1 MSFIYICLSLSSE
14 SNFLDDQNN
23 FEKEFQSVYKPLV
36 KFLYSHPSIPFTFS
50 ISGKQIIYF
59 KKKHPELLNILQQ
72 LVARKQVE
80 ILGGGFYDPVLPLLF
95 PSDRNGQIDMLS
107 YEIRQNTGKL
117 PRGITLFADCW
128 DSSLVN
134 NLRTC
139 GIDYVLLE
147 SSIIPQNKQR
157 FLPLIMTELGKSIEI
172 LPYYEKLKEL
182 NCSFDDFISNIQNNV
197 EKIEKKDSY
206 LQQSPNRVV
215 NIHINHNEI
224 ISLLQTTWL
233 EKLAKYVETQND
245 SKVRFTTPTIY
256 RKSEIVRIP
265 AFIAA
270 GINGSIAKWIGRAFI
285 EIEPKQKFPLTVYD
299 FMETYKT
306 SRSIYNKIMYVSMLV
321 NQCKNDKMRKKDAR
335 DKLWAAQNGLG
346 LLCSSKGAFS
356 NSLYRQQSYKCLMEA
371 EKILREPESFK
382 ESISCFDYNSDGLNE
397 YICRMQNYFAYIT
410 LISGSIQELE
420 VIKNTGN
427 YADNLSRVLEY
438 DGCADD
444 YERGLFVD
452 HLFTEQQFK
461 KYNNSE
467 PAGDGVFSRVQ
478 YTEVKYSNTHH
489 EIKLA
494 ASAICLPTKQKVYL
508 RKNYIINSTGMYV
521 QYIIRNDSDK
531 RLNAK
536 FVVESNFAHTS
547 FNQNNINF
555 YDLELVNDGNK
566 IKLQPDVSSKDM
578 SLNGDIDNISVARIT
593 DTVNGISFYFEPNED
608 CGFTY
613 IPLIFNRPDFN
624 SQNIVPVSMTFVTS
638 LFWDIELES
647 GKEIEKTITLT
658 ISSSPKNKKLIK

>member
-1 MSFIYICLSLSSE
+1 MSLVYICLSLSSE
-14 SNFLDDQNN
+14 SNFLDSQDC
-23 FEKEFQSVYKPLV
+23 FEKEFQSVYKPLI
-36 KFLYSHPSIPFTFS
+36 KFLYSHQSIPFTFS
-50 ISGKQIIYF
+50 ISGKQILFF

-72 LVARKQVE
+72 LVSRKQVE

-139 GIDYVLLE
+139 GIDYALLE
-147 SSIIPQNKQR
+147 SSIIPPGKQK
-157 FLPLIMTELGKSIEI
+157 FLPLIMTELGKSVEI
-172 LPYYEKLKEL
+172 LPYYEKLKTFD
-182 NCSFDDFISNIQNNV
+182 CSFDDFIANILSNV
-197 EKIEKKDSY
+197 EKVEKKDFY
-206 LQQSPNRVV
+206 LQQDPNRIV
-215 NIHINHNEI
+215 NLHINHDEI
-224 ISLLQTTWL
+224 IYILKNSWMD
-233 EKLAKYVETQND
+233 KLSEYIDRQEEL
-245 SKVRFTTPTIY
+245 KVQFTTPSIY
-256 RKSEIVRIP
+256 RKNEILRIP
-265 AFIAA
+265 AFIPS
-270 GINGSIAKWIGRAFI
+270 GINGSIAKWIGRAFT
-285 EIEPKQKFPLTVYD
+285 EIEPKQKYPLTVYD

-306 SRSIYNKIMYVSMLV
+306 SRSIYNKTMYVSMLV

-335 DKLWAAQNGLG
+335 EKLWAAQNGLG

-356 NSLYRQQSYKCLMEA
+356 NSLYRQQSYKYLMEA
-371 EKILREPESFK
+371 EKILREPETFK
-382 ESISCFDYNSDGLNE
+382 ESISCFDYDSDGLNE

-410 LISGSIQELE
+410 LISGAIQELE

-438 DGCADD
+438 DGCSDG
-444 YERGLFVD
+444 YERGLFID

-467 PAGDGVFSRVQ
+467 PAGDGVFSRIQ
-478 YTEVKYSNTHH
+478 YSEVKYSNTHH

-494 ASAICLPTKQKVYL
+494 ASAVCLPSKQKVYL

-547 FNQNNINF
+547 FNQENITY
-555 YDLELVNDGNK
+555 YDLELVNNGNK
-566 IKLQPDVSSKDM
+566 IKLQSDVSSKEL
-578 SLNGDIDNISVARIT
+578 SLNGDVNNISVARIT
-593 DTVNGISFYFEPNED
+593 DIDNGISFYFEPNED

-613 IPLIFNRPDFN
+613 IPLVFNRPDFN
-624 SQNIVPVSMTFVTS
+624 SQKYDFCYKSILGYRT
-638 LFWDIELES
+638 
-647 GKEIEKTITLT
+647 GKWKGD
-658 ISSSPKNKKLIK
+658 